1 MPSTSAWSASVSEAQ
16 PCARIPVL
24 ERARPHPLRN
34 RLAAQAQN
42 DELMKGDDSMLP
54 RGEIGEPCV
63 QRPNRTFVNSW
74 LTKVR
79 FTSGAGRHA
88 RTVPDRGAPVGC
100 ERYETVTTP

>member
-1 MPSTSAWSASVSEAQ
+1 MADGIDAAMRAVQ
-16 PCARIPVL
+16 PACA
-24 ERARPHPLRN
+24 HPLRN

-42 DELMKGDDSMLP
+42 DELMKGDHSMLP
-54 RGEIGEPCV
+54 RGELGESGI

-79 FTSGAGRHA
+79 FTSRRGSHA
-88 RTVPDRGAPVGC
+88 ETVPRPAAPVGY